1 MKQWLSKENRKSIV
15 IHVVLLV
22 LLMIWMIP
30 EIYMFTMALR
40 TPAQVFDP
48 SLFVWPITWDNF
60 VTVIVENPLHVF
72 FINSIIVTVMTV
84 LAVIVL
90 SSLFAFAISVLKLP
104 GSLVLYAIL
113 LTTLMVPIASL
124 VLPLAILLKNFDWVN
139 RYLGL
144 ILPYIALGV
153 PFSVV
158 VLKAFFE
165 DSPTELF
172 DAAKVDG
179 CNAFQVYWH
188 IALPMVRPALVFVAI
203 WQFIVTWN
211 EFFLALVIMTE
222 TEMKTITIIPM
233 QYSGFYMANPG
244 ALFAILAIIAI
255 PLIFLYVLVQKA
267 FVRGLTAGAVKG

>member
-60 VTVIVENPLHVF
+60 VTVIIDNPLHVF
-72 FINSIIVTVMTV
+72 FMNSIIVTVVTV
-84 LAVIVL
+84 LAVIML

-165 DSPTELF
+165 DSPKELF

-222 TEMKTITIIPM
+222 TEMKTLTIIPM

>member
-1 MKQWLSKENRKSIV
+1 MKRWLNKENRKSIV
-15 IHVVLLV
+15 IHAVLLV

-60 VTVIVENPLHVF
+60 VTVIIDNPLHVF

-165 DSPTELF
+165 DSPKELF

-188 IALPMVRPALVFVAI
+188 IALPMVRPALVLWPFG
-203 WQFIVTWN
+203 
-211 EFFLALVIMTE
+211 
-222 TEMKTITIIPM
+222 
-233 QYSGFYMANPG
+233 SSS
-244 ALFAILAIIAI
+244 
-255 PLIFLYVLVQKA
+255 
-267 FVRGLTAGAVKG
+267 